1 MFGFGIIPRVRSP
14 ITYVEFVSPLQVM
27 VLITGA
33 HKALALYKAVE
44 EGVNHM
50 WTVSAIQQHP
60 RALLICD
67 EDATL
72 ELKVKTVKYFKVL
85 KGISTVNLRNKVL
98 GIGFFSFLL
107 CFQLLSFSAFNFIR
121 FDYLGGKT
129 LTTTKHQISIL
140 ISCWCPFLHQGP
152 VGSS

>member
-1 MFGFGIIPRVRSP
+1 
-14 ITYVEFVSPLQVM
+14 M

-72 ELKVKTVKYFKVL
+72 ELKVKTVKYFKV
-85 KGISTVNLRNKVL
+85 ISE
-98 GIGFFSFLL
+98 
-107 CFQLLSFSAFNFIR
+107 AFII
-121 FDYLGGKT
+121 
-129 LTTTKHQISIL
+129 HIL
-140 ISCWCPFLHQGP
+140 
-152 VGSS
+152 

>member
-1 MFGFGIIPRVRSP
+1 
-14 ITYVEFVSPLQVM
+14 M

-72 ELKVKTVKYFKVL
+72 ELKVKTVKYFKVY
-85 KGISTVNLRNKVL
+85 RN
-98 GIGFFSFLL
+98 
-107 CFQLLSFSAFNFIR
+107 FNR
-121 FDYLGGKT
+121 KLEE
-129 LTTTKHQISIL
+129 
-140 ISCWCPFLHQGP
+140 
-152 VGSS
+152 

>member
-1 MFGFGIIPRVRSP
+1 
-14 ITYVEFVSPLQVM
+14 M

-72 ELKVKTVKYFKVL
+72 ELKVKTVKYFKVNYL
-85 KGISTVNLRNKVL
+85 KYLNIIWGIYMFR
-98 GIGFFSFLL
+98 
-107 CFQLLSFSAFNFIR
+107 
-121 FDYLGGKT
+121 
-129 LTTTKHQISIL
+129 
-140 ISCWCPFLHQGP
+140 
-152 VGSS
+152 

>member
-1 MFGFGIIPRVRSP
+1 
-14 ITYVEFVSPLQVM
+14 M

-72 ELKVKTVKYFKVL
+72 ELKVKTVKYFKVIKKPVTIKTDKL
-85 KGISTVNLRNKVL
+85 T
-98 GIGFFSFLL
+98 FSFNVNH
-107 CFQLLSFSAFNFIR
+107 LSNSKIR
-121 FDYLGGKT
+121 
-129 LTTTKHQISIL
+129 
-140 ISCWCPFLHQGP
+140 P
-152 VGSS
+152 